1 MILNK
6 GFIERRPDWTDAL
19 YQLCV
24 LLILLCFSHSYCACS
39 SVHTFLK
46 GYGELVFGV
55 VLKNASVCLFWIHGY
70 SLKVTSMLLK
80 EESLFQGH
88 LKKNEDKNCNK
99 LQIAVNKV
107 VNKGS
112 FRMRNLSP

>member
-6 GFIERRPDWTDAL
+6 GFIERRPDWTGVL
-19 YQLCV
+19 YQLTV
-24 LLILLCFSHSYCACS
+24 LLILLCFSHSYYACG

-55 VLKNASVCLFWIHGY
+55 VLKKCLLFVDFGCTQV
-70 SLKVTSMLLK
+70 KSMLL
-80 EESLFQGH
+80 
-88 LKKNEDKNCNK
+88 NEDKNCDK